1 MSPAANDAA
10 RVEHDALFPGRTSDL
25 ARTDPEFVAFFD
37 DFAFAETLDA
47 VTGDLGRAD
56 RLIYQL
62 GTIIAVGAVAEY
74 RVMLGA
80 ALDNGVTPV
89 QVKEVVYQS
98 VAYVGVARVL
108 DFVHA
113 TNDVLTE
120 RGVALPLEGRSTTT
134 PETRGAEG
142 LAKQK
147 EIVGDDA
154 VDGMYANAPADARRF
169 QEFLSGNCFGD
180 YYTRGGLDVR
190 QRELLTFSILV
201 ALGGADGQVK
211 GHVKANLNV
220 GNSRGQLLDVLTV
233 LLPFVG
239 YPRTLNGLAAVNEV
253 APPE

>member
-1 MSPAANDAA
+1 MSRTPGADARA
-10 RVEHDALFPGRTSDL
+10 EHDVLFRGRTSDL

-37 DFAFAETLDA
+37 DFAFDETLRA
-47 VTGDLGRAD
+47 VTGDLPRPE
-56 RLIYQL
+56 RLMYQL
-62 GTIIAVGAVAEY
+62 GAVIAVGAVTEY

-80 ALDNGVTPV
+80 ALDNGVTPI
-89 QVKEVVYQS
+89 QVKEIVYQAT
-98 VAYVGVARVL
+98 AYVGIARVI
-108 DFVHA
+108 DFLHT
-113 TNDVLTE
+113 TNELLTE
-120 RGVALPLEGRSTTT
+120 RGVALPLEGQSSTT
-134 PETRGAEG
+134 PETRNTDG
-142 LAKQK
+142 LARQK

-190 QRELLTFSILV
+190 QRELLTFSVLV

-211 GHVKANLNV
+211 GHVKANVNV
-220 GNSRGQLLDVLTV
+220 GNTRAQLLDVLTV

-253 APPE
+253 APAG

>member
-1 MSPAANDAA
+1 MSPAASEAA
-10 RVEHDALFPGRTSDL
+10 RAEHDALFLGRTSDL

-37 DFAFAETLDA
+37 DFAFDETLRA
-47 VTGDLGRAD
+47 VTGDLSRSERSMY
-56 RLIYQL
+56 RL
-62 GTIIAVGAVAEY
+62 GAVIAVGAVTEF

-80 ALDNGVTPV
+80 ALDDGVTPV
-89 QVKEVVYQS
+89 QVKEIVYQAT
-98 VAYVGVARVL
+98 AYVGIARVV
-108 DFVHA
+108 DFLHA
-113 TNDVLTE
+113 TNEALTD
-120 RGVALPLEGRSTTT
+120 RGVALPLDGRSTTT
-134 PETRGAEG
+134 PETRGIAG

-147 EIVGDDA
+147 EIVGADA

-169 QEFLSGNCFGD
+169 QEFLSENCFGD
-180 YYTRGGLDVR
+180 YYTRGGLDVK

-201 ALGGADGQVK
+201 ALGGADGQVE

-220 GNSRGQLLDVLTV
+220 GSTRAQLLDVLTV